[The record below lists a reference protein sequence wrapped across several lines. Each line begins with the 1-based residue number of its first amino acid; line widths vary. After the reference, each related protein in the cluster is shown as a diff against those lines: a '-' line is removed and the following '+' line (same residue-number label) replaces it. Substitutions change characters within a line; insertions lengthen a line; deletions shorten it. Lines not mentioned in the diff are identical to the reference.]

1 MDFFQV
7 WSLAVQVS
15 QQDSSPAHWTTAME
29 HLDLRNVRLTGWGV
43 GNWKRKSMLEAKLL
57 FALFPN
63 FGSRVQGSA
72 GVGIRQWELALTE
85 HVDPA
90 IRQSFFAFCA
100 EWKNQGFWLHLV
112 WLRKTCSTTI
122 AAWHSPRLAGW
133 ALLLRIGGCQT
144 FAVRATHLC
153 SLRSAGSWL
162 HRVWFLL
169 GSIVSKCLKFLKCQY
184 IFAGCISEVKTS
196 SSTKSS
202 A

>member
-1 MDFFQV
+1 MVIFHSFLLTFTRGYQNLPDFFLRSHTARHEDASPMYFFQV

-72 GVGIRQWELALTE
+72 GVGLRQRLWCPPASDRRWERALTE

-90 IRQSFFAFCA
+90 IRQSFVAFCA
-100 EWKNQGFWLHLV
+100 EWKNQGFWRHLV

-122 AAWHSPRLAGW
+122 AAWHSPR
-133 ALLLRIGGCQT
+133 
-144 FAVRATHLC
+144 
-153 SLRSAGSWL
+153 
-162 HRVWFLL
+162 
-169 GSIVSKCLKFLKCQY
+169 
-184 IFAGCISEVKTS
+184 
-196 SSTKSS
+196 
-202 A
+202 